1 MRAAW
6 YSEFHEIEQVQDS
19 RKLWAFE
26 IPFSYLMAL
35 QLCREVAIKK
45 TICAWH
51 QNKTLEICHKSQHFF
66 LFQAMDY
73 YPTSKRRSTLVRTI
87 QAKHY
92 YILCWAT
99 HTISK
104 SVVIQSGPERSRQRQ
119 RLSTCCCS
127 SSPLLSKLNNSALI
141 GSKLLLLTHT
151 VTVHF
156 IF

>member
-35 QLCREVAIKK
+35 QLCREVAIEK

-87 QAKHY
+87 QAKH